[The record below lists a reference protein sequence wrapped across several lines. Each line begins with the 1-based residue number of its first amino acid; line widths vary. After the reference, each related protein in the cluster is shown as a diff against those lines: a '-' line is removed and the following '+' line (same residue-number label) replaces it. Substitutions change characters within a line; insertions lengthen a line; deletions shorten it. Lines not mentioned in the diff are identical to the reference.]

1 MRLLGH
7 ARLTPEHLLLG
18 AAQEEGT
25 ARRLFERLEVRLP
38 ALRAAVQAEMTPPPP
53 GELGGFTPEAVRVI
67 EAAVAESMALKA
79 FKAETGHMLLALLRE
94 EGSVAAAIL
103 SGHGITRQ
111 VVLDFMADA

>member
-1 MRLLGH
+1 MGH

-25 ARRLFERLEVRLP
+25 ARRLFDRLELRLP
-38 ALRAAVQAEMTPPPP
+38 TLRAMVLAEMTPPPP

-67 EAAVAESMALKA
+67 EGAVAESVQLKA

-94 EGSVAAAIL
+94 EGSLAARIL
-103 SGHGITRQ
+103 TRSGITRQ
-111 VVLDFMADA
+111 MVVDLLEPSSG